1 MEDHQNQNITVITL
15 STLNIP
21 RARKFYERLGW
32 KPGHHDNEV
41 AFFQLNGSVLSLY
54 ERKAYARDIKHPLSK
69 VKPGGVDVGVEL
81 GVEGQGERSHGAGQ
95 EGRCEVRGRRRTRFG
110 AVTRATLA
118 DLDGH
123 PWEVA
128 WNPFWKLD
136 AKGGIR
142 MK

>member
-1 MEDHQNQNITVITL
+1 MDQRITVITL

-21 RARKFYERLGW
+21 RARRFYERLGW
-32 KPGHHDNEV
+32 KPGHHDKEV

-69 VKPGGVDVGVEL
+69 VKPGGVTLALNLASKAKVDAVMA
-81 GVEGQGERSHGAGQ
+81 QAKKAGAKILKPAADTFWG
-95 EGRCEVRGRRRTRFG
+95 GYAGYF
-110 AVTRATLA
+110 A

-123 PWEVA
+123 PWEIA
-128 WNPFWKLD
+128 LNPFWKLD
-136 AKGGIR
+136 AKGGLR